1 MGEETIMSAQDLL
14 RNSRWCIRAG
24 RVFAGAVGL
33 VLIVAALLKA
43 PDMELFVREIKE
55 YGIFSDRLVLI
66 FIAWGLIVVELALG
80 VGLIVV
86 YRPKILFPMTT
97 LLWVIFIGAT
107 GSAWITGATEN
118 CGCFGAWLKRTP
130 GEAVVEDLILLT
142 ATVLAWACLRRSQVS
157 QTRAKTWAVSS
168 ACLIGLVLPAAF
180 GFPISGIRQ
189 PQLEAVETKIGQ
201 FPIQGL
207 EHVDLN
213 NGAYLIVV
221 MATDCLHCQEAVPAI
236 DMLAETVDL
245 TSVIG
250 LCANDEDER
259 ATFVETFQPVFPIGQ
274 VDQDVFWRLLADG
287 DLPRVMLV
295 RDGRVK
301 RVWDNT
307 VPDEEMVRAE
317 NPS

>member
-1 MGEETIMSAQDLL
+1 MSAQDLL
-14 RNSRWCIRAG
+14 RNSRWCIRTA
-24 RVFAGAVGL
+24 RVLAGAVGL
-33 VLIVAALLKA
+33 VLVVAALLKL
-43 PDMELFVREIKE
+43 PDMELFVRQIKE
-55 YGIFSDRLVLI
+55 YGIFSDRFVLI
-66 FIAWGLIVVELALG
+66 FTAWGFVVVELVLG

-97 LLWVIFIGAT
+97 LLWMIFLGAT
-107 GSAWITGATEN
+107 GWAWITGTAEN
-118 CGCFGAWLKRTP
+118 CGCFGAWLERTP
-130 GEAVVEDLILLT
+130 EEAFVEDLILLA
-142 ATVLAWACLRRSQVS
+142 ATVLAWACLRCSQVP
-157 QTRAKTWAVSS
+157 QTRVKTWAVSS

-221 MATDCLHCQEAVPAI
+221 MATDCLHCQEALPAI

-245 TSVIG
+245 PSVIG
-250 LCANDEDER
+250 LCANNEDAR
-259 ATFVETFQPVFPIGQ
+259 ATFVEAFEPVFPIGQ
-274 VDQDVFWRLLADG
+274 VDQDIFWRLLADG
-287 DLPRVMLV
+287 DMPRVMLV

-307 VPDEEMVRAE
+307 VPGEEMVRAE

>member
-1 MGEETIMSAQDLL
+1 MSAQGLL
-14 RNSRWCIRAG
+14 RNSRWCIRAA
-24 RVFAGAVGL
+24 RVLAGTVGL
-33 VLIVAALLKA
+33 VLVVAALLKL
-43 PDMELFVREIKE
+43 PEMELFVRQIKA
-55 YGIFSDRLVLI
+55 YGIVSDRLVLI
-66 FIAWGLIVVELALG
+66 FSAWGLIVVECVLG

-86 YRPKILFPMTT
+86 YRPRILFPMTV
-97 LLWVIFIGAT
+97 LLWVIFMGAT
-107 GSAWITGATEN
+107 GWAWITGTAEN
-118 CGCFGAWLKRTP
+118 CGCFGSWLERTP
-130 GEAVVEDLILLT
+130 GEAFVEDLILLA
-142 ATVLAWACLRRSQVS
+142 ATVLAWAGLRRSQVLR
-157 QTRAKTWAVSS
+157 TRAKTWAVSA

-189 PQLEAVETKIGQ
+189 PQLEAVETEIGQ

-236 DMLAETVDL
+236 DMLAEAVDL
-245 TSVIG
+245 PSVIG
-250 LCANDEDER
+250 LCTNDEDER

-287 DLPRVMLV
+287 DIPRVMLV

-307 VPDEEMVRAE
+307 VPGEEMVRAE